1 MIDASIVSGLAAVF
15 GSLAGGLATITTAW
29 VTQRTHSKRELIRAE
44 ISKRETL
51 YGEFICECSRLLMD
65 SLVHTMDK
73 PEPLLPAYALSNR
86 IRLSASDAVLA
97 EAEKILKRIT
107 EQFFKPNL
115 SLEQLRELVQAGSDA
130 DPLKPFGDLCRA
142 ELKSM
147 QSAV

>member
-1 MIDASIVSGLAAVF
+1 MDASIISGLAAVF

-44 ISKRETL
+44 ITKRETL
-51 YGEFICECSRLLMD
+51 YGDFISECSRLLMD
-65 SLVHTMDK
+65 ALVHTMDQ

-107 EQFFKPNL
+107 AQYFKPNL
-115 SLEQLRELVQAGSDA
+115 SLEQLRELVEGGSDA
-130 DPLKPFGDLCRA
+130 DPLKPFGDACRA
-142 ELKSM
+142 ELKTM
-147 QSAV
+147 QRSV